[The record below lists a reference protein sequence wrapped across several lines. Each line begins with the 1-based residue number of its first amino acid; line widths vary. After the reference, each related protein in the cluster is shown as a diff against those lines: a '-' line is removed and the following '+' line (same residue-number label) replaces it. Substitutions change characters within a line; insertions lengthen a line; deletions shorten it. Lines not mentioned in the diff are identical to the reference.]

1 MNLNGL
7 IDRVH
12 EHDKTADIELIRRAY
27 DFSAAVH
34 KGQRRKSGE
43 PYFIHPVEVAGL
55 IADLRLDSECVATGL
70 LHDTVEDTL
79 TTLGEIEE
87 LFGSGVARL
96 VDGVTKIGQINFRSR
111 EEKQAENFRKMLL
124 AMASD
129 IRVILIKLA
138 DRTHNM
144 RTLGALNPERQ
155 QAIAQETLDIYAP
168 LAHRLGIY
176 WMKSELEDNALR
188 YLQPE
193 VYYQLKRSVAKRRA
207 ERERYI
213 EDVIG
218 QLHKQLEEN
227 GIEAEVAGRPK
238 HFYSIYQKMQ
248 SQNLLY
254 EQIYDLI
261 AFRVMVDTPRDCY
274 AALGVVHAQWKPIP
288 NRFKDYIAVPKAN
301 RYQSLHTTVVGPYGQ
316 RMEVQIR
323 THDMHRVA
331 EEGIAAHWRYKGVG
345 TLDVKDTERFVWLR
359 QLLEAQQNNQDPQ
372 DFMQSVKDDLFSE
385 EVYAFTPKGELLS
398 FPEGSSVVD
407 FAYRIHSEV
416 GQHCTGARVNG
427 KLVPIRYQLRSG
439 DTVEIISTAQQT
451 PSKDWL
457 SFVRTTRARDRI
469 RNWVKYQQRTR
480 SVAVGREILERDLA
494 RYRMSLPALRKDG
507 RFAQVLKDFAQRDEE
522 SLFAAVG
529 YGRITA
535 SQVLARLLP
544 PEELKKPAPVADVH
558 GGPLRRLLRRI
569 GQKEEKSPVRVSG
582 LEDVLVRYGKCCEPL
597 PGERIVGFITRGRG
611 VTVHSHDCARVFE
624 SDPQRRVDVAWEP
637 DALSPRAVALEMVCV
652 DEPGMLAAVTKVISS
667 SGVNISRAQIRS
679 VADQK
684 ARNVFEVVVSHI
696 DQLNQLRRALER
708 VRGVIRVT
716 RLRG

>member
-1 MNLNGL
+1 MNLSGL
-7 IDRVH
+7 IDRVQT
-12 EHDKTADIELIRRAY
+12 HDKTADVELIRRAY

-43 PYFIHPVEVAGL
+43 PYFVHPVEVAGL
-55 IADLRLDSECVATGL
+55 IADLRLDSDCVATGL

-79 TTLGEIEE
+79 TTLAEIEE
-87 LFGSGVARL
+87 LFGAKVAKL

-144 RTLGALNPERQ
+144 RTLSALDAGRQ

-193 VYYQLKRSVAKRRA
+193 IYYQLKRNVAKRRA
-207 ERERYI
+207 ERQRYI
-213 EDVIG
+213 DDVIG
-218 QLHKQLEEN
+218 LIVKQLEEN
-227 GIEAEVAGRPK
+227 GIEAEVTGRPK
-238 HFYSIYQKMQ
+238 HFFSIYQKMQ
-248 SQNLLY
+248 AQNLLY
-254 EQIYDLI
+254 EQIYDLV
-261 AFRVMVDTPRDCY
+261 AFRVIVDTPRDCY
-274 AALGVVHAQWKPIP
+274 AALGFVHGQWKPVP
-288 NRFKDYIAVPKAN
+288 GRFKDYIAVPKAN
-301 RYQSLHTTVVGPYGQ
+301 MYQSLHTTVIGPFGQ

-331 EEGIAAHWRYKGVG
+331 EEGIAAHWSYKGVG
-345 TLDVKDTERFVWLR
+345 SLDVKEAERFTWLR
-359 QLLEAQQNNQDPQ
+359 HLLESQHNTKDPQ
-372 DFMQSVKDDLFSE
+372 EFMRSVKDDLFSE
-385 EVYAFTPKGELLS
+385 EVYVFTPKGELLS

-427 KLVPIRYQLRSG
+427 KLVPLRYQLRSG
-439 DTVEIISTAQQT
+439 DTVEIITTGQQT

-457 SFVRTTRARDRI
+457 SFVRTSRARDRI
-469 RNWVKYQQRTR
+469 RSWVKHQQRTR
-480 SVAVGREILERDLA
+480 SVAVGREILERDLS
-494 RYRMSLPALRKDG
+494 RYRMSLAGLRKDG
-507 RFAQVLKDFAQRDEE
+507 RLETVLKELSQRDEDA
-522 SLFAAVG
+522 LFAAIG
-529 YGRITA
+529 YGRVTA
-535 SQVLARLLP
+535 TQVLAKLLP
-544 PEELKKPAPVADVH
+544 PEDLKKPAPEDPA
-558 GGPLRRLLRRI
+558 GPLRRLFRRM
-569 GQKEEKSPVRVSG
+569 GRQEDRSPVRVSG
-582 LEDVLVRYGKCCEPL
+582 LEDVLVRYGRCCDPL

-611 VTVHSHDCARVFE
+611 VSVHTLDCGRVFE

-637 DALSPRAVALEMVCV
+637 DALSPRTVALEVVCV
-652 DEPGMLAAVTKVISS
+652 DEPGMLAAMTKVIGT

-684 ARNVFEVVVSHI
+684 ARNTFEVVVSHI
-696 DQLNQLRRALER
+696 DQLNRLRRALER
-708 VRGVIRVT
+708 VRGVIKVSRI
-716 RLRG
+716 RG